1 MDFKL
6 SSEENISGKFK
17 SLGIFTWSD
26 AISFVQNLAYGRNEN
41 RTNFLLVLSELKGSC
56 SSKHALLKELA
67 LENNQ
72 NEVQL
77 YIGIYKMNAANTPG
91 ISNALQDSPLAF
103 VPEAHCYLKIDGVP
117 IDVTSKKSDYQ
128 RIAKSVMVEIEIK
141 PSQVSIDKVNI
152 HQQFIKQWIAEHD
165 VPLNFSEV
173 WNLREQ
179 CIQNLSNKR

>member
-6 SSEENISGKFK
+6 SSEENISEKFK
-17 SLGIFTWSD
+17 SLGIFTWSN
-26 AISFVQNLAYGRNEN
+26 AMAFVQDLPYGRNAN
-41 RTNFLLVLSELKGSC
+41 RTNFLLVLTELKGTC

-67 LENNQ
+67 LENNR

-77 YIGIYKMNAANTPG
+77 YIGIYKMSANNTPG
-91 ISNALQDSPLAF
+91 IGNALQDAPLTY
-103 VPEAHCYLKIDGVP
+103 VPEAHCYLKIDGIP
-117 IDVTSKKSDYQ
+117 MDVTSKKSDYQ
-128 RIAKSVMVEIEIK
+128 RIAASVMVEIEIK
-141 PSQVSIDKVNI
+141 PNQVNVDKVNM
-152 HQQFIKQWIAEHD
+152 HQQFVKQWIAEHD